1 MRFVALVFGWVAVFV
16 LGAKAEADKALAD
29 ARLGPLKDLNGY
41 FPFEVPATAALWE
54 KRAEEVRRRVLVS
67 QGLWP
72 MPKKTLLRPVI
83 HGRMD
88 FGDYSVEK
96 VYFES
101 FPGFYVTGNLYRPVG
116 RRGLSPGVLC
126 PHGHWAK
133 GRFMDNENVRKEI
146 AQGAERFEEGG
157 RSPLQSRCAQLARM
171 GCTVF
176 HYDMIGYGDS
186 VQIGYEL
193 AHRFARQRPEMNRR
207 QGWGLFSPQAE
218 SHLQSV
224 MGLQTWNSIRA
235 LDFLETLPEV
245 DKQRLAATG
254 ASGGGTQTFML
265 AAIDSRLAAAFPAV
279 MVSTAMQGG
288 CVCENA
294 CLLRI
299 GTGNVEIA
307 ALFAPKPLGLS
318 GANDWTVE
326 MSGKGFP
333 ELRALYRLL
342 GRKENAM
349 LKALNHFGHNY
360 NYVSRTAMYHWFNRH
375 LRLGLA
381 EPILEK
387 DYPYLPQA
395 ELTVWNAAHPQPQGG
410 DDFERNLLRHWL
422 EDGRR
427 QLLAL
432 AERPQVFAELAA
444 PAIDV
449 VLGRTLESA
458 GKVIWEERRKVERA
472 NHWETAGLLR
482 NTTYG
487 EALPAVFFQP
497 KERQGATVI
506 WLSALGKAGLR
517 DGEDQLRPWMR
528 RLLDGGATVVGADL
542 LWQGEFLADE
552 RPLQRTRRVKNPR
565 EAAAYTFGYNH
576 AVFAQRTH
584 DVLTIVQFLKTQK
597 PPSEKIV
604 LAGLNGAGHWAAA
617 ARSVCGKAVQKYAI
631 DTGGFRFGEVE
642 DLHDPDFL
650 PGGAK
655 YLDLP
660 GFLIL
665 GGAQP
670 LWLAGESAQTQ
681 EWLQNRY
688 AKADAEDDLTF
699 PKPSQTSANA
709 AADWIL
715 KRLRRQSEKTPQN

>member
-1 MRFVALVFGWVAVFV
+1 MRFVAFVFGWLAVFV
-16 LGAKAEADKALAD
+16 LGAKAEAD

-83 HGRMD
+83 HGRMN

-207 QGWGLFSPQAE
+207 QDWGLFSPQAE

-235 LDFLETLPEV
+235 LDFLETLPKV

-307 ALFAPKPLGLS
+307 ALFAPKPLGLTS
-318 GANDWTVE
+318 ANDWTAE
-326 MSGKGFP
+326 MSEKGFP

-342 GRKENAM
+342 GREENAM

-387 DYPYLPQA
+387 DYSYLSQA
-395 ELTVWNAAHPQPQGG
+395 ELTVWNRTHPQPLGG
-410 DDFERNLLRHWL
+410 DAFERNLLRHWF
-422 EDGRR
+422 EDGRK
-427 QLLAL
+427 QLLAR
-432 AERPQVFAELAA
+432 AERPRAFAELEA
-444 PAIDV
+444 PAIGV

-458 GKVIWEERRKVERA
+458 GKVDWEERRKVERE
-472 NHWETAGLLR
+472 NYLETTGLLR
-482 NTTYG
+482 NTTY
-487 EALPAVFFQP
+487 EETLPAVFFHP
-497 KERQGATVI
+497 KKRQGATVI

-517 DGEDQLRPWMR
+517 DDEDRLRPWTR
-528 RLLDGGATVVGADL
+528 RLLDGGITVAGVDL
-542 LWQGEFLADE
+542 LRQGEFLADE
-552 RPLQRTRRVKNPR
+552 KPLQRTRRVENPR

-576 AVFAQRTH
+576 AVFAQRVH

-597 PPSEKIV
+597 TQKIV
-604 LAGLNGAGHWAAA
+604 LAGLDGAGHWAAA
-617 ARSVCGKAVQKYAI
+617 ARSVCGEAVQKCAV
-631 DTGGFRFGEVE
+631 DTGGFRFGAVE
-642 DLHDPDFL
+642 DVHDPDFL

-660 GFLIL
+660 GFLLL
-665 GGAQP
+665 GDTQP
-670 LWLAGESAQTQ
+670 LWLAGESAQTRK
-681 EWLQNRY
+681 WLRRRY
-688 AKADAEDDLTF
+688 AKADADGDLIF
-699 PKPSQTSANA
+699 PEPGEASADA

-715 KRLRRQSEKTPQN
+715 KGLGGHNEGTSPD

>member
-1 MRFVALVFGWVAVFV
+1 
-16 LGAKAEADKALAD
+16 
-29 ARLGPLKDLNGY
+29 
-41 FPFEVPATAALWE
+41 
-54 KRAEEVRRRVLVS
+54 
-67 QGLWP
+67 
-72 MPKKTLLRPVI
+72 
-83 HGRMD
+83 
-88 FGDYSVEK
+88 
-96 VYFES
+96 
-101 FPGFYVTGNLYRPVG
+101 
-116 RRGLSPGVLC
+116 
-126 PHGHWAK
+126 
-133 GRFMDNENVRKEI
+133 MDNENVRKEI

-207 QGWGLFSPQAE
+207 QDWGLFSPQAE

-265 AAIDSRLAAAFPAV
+265 AATDARLAAAFPAV

-307 ALFAPKPLGLS
+307 ALFAPKPLGLTS
-318 GANDWTVE
+318 ANDWTAE
-326 MSGKGFP
+326 MSDKGFP

-342 GRKENAM
+342 CREENVM

-381 EPILEK
+381 EPILER
-387 DYPYLPQA
+387 DYPYLSQA

-422 EDGRR
+422 EDGRK

-432 AERPQVFAELAA
+432 AERPRAFADLAA
-444 PAIDV
+444 PAIEV

-458 GKVIWEERRKVERA
+458 GKVIWKERRKVERE

-487 EALPAVFFQP
+487 ESLPAVFFQP
-497 KERQGATVI
+497 KKQRGAAVI
-506 WLSALGKAGLR
+506 WLSTLGKAGLR
-517 DGEDQLRPWMR
+517 DDNGRLRPWMR

-542 LWQGEFLADE
+542 LRQGEFPADE
-552 RPLQRTRRVKNPR
+552 GSLRRTRRVKNPR

-576 AVFAQRTH
+576 AVFAQRVH

-597 PPSEKIV
+597 PSEKIV
-604 LAGLNGAGHWAAA
+604 LAGLDGAGHWAAA
-617 ARSVCGKAVQKYAI
+617 VRSVCGKAVQKCAI
-631 DTGGFRFGEVE
+631 DTEGFRFGEVK
-642 DLHDPDFL
+642 DAHDPDFL

-660 GFLIL
+660 GFLLL
-665 GGAQP
+665 GDAQP
-670 LWLAGESAQTQ
+670 LWLAGESAQTRA
-681 EWLQNRY
+681 WLQRRY
-688 AKADAEDDLTF
+688 AKADAGDLTF
-699 PKPSQTSANA
+699 PEPGESSPNA

-715 KRLRRQSEKTPQN
+715 KGLSGLNEETSGD

>member
-1 MRFVALVFGWVAVFV
+1 
-16 LGAKAEADKALAD
+16 
-29 ARLGPLKDLNGY
+29 
-41 FPFEVPATAALWE
+41 
-54 KRAEEVRRRVLVS
+54 
-67 QGLWP
+67 
-72 MPKKTLLRPVI
+72 
-83 HGRMD
+83 
-88 FGDYSVEK
+88 
-96 VYFES
+96 
-101 FPGFYVTGNLYRPVG
+101 
-116 RRGLSPGVLC
+116 
-126 PHGHWAK
+126 
-133 GRFMDNENVRKEI
+133 MDNENVRKEI

-207 QGWGLFSPQAE
+207 QDWGLFSPQAE

-307 ALFAPKPLGLS
+307 ALFAPKPLGLT

-326 MSGKGFP
+326 MSSKGFP
-333 ELRALYRLL
+333 ELRALYQLL
-342 GRKENAM
+342 GREENAM
-349 LKALNHFGHNY
+349 LKALNYFGHNY

-387 DYPYLPQA
+387 DYSRLSQA

-422 EDGRR
+422 KDNRK

-432 AERPQVFAELAA
+432 AERPRAFAELAA
-444 PAIDV
+444 PAIGV

-458 GKVIWEERRKVERA
+458 GKVIWEERRKVERE

-482 NTTYG
+482 NMTYR
-487 EALPAVFFQP
+487 EALPVVFFHP
-497 KERQGATVI
+497 KNQQGATVI

-517 DGEDQLRPWMR
+517 DDKGRLHPWMR

-542 LWQGEFLADE
+542 LRQGEFPADE
-552 RPLQRTRRVKNPR
+552 GPLRRTRRVKNPR

-576 AVFAQRTH
+576 AVFAQRVH

-597 PPSEKIV
+597 PQKIV
-604 LAGLNGAGHWAAA
+604 LAGLDGAGHWAAA

-631 DTGGFRFGEVE
+631 DTGGFRFGAVE

-660 GFLIL
+660 GFLLL
-665 GGAQP
+665 GDTQP
-670 LWLAGESAQTQ
+670 LWLAGESAQTR
-681 EWLQNRY
+681 EWLRLRY
-688 AKADAEDDLTF
+688 AKADVDDDLIF
-699 PKPSQTSANA
+699 PEPSEASAEA

-715 KRLRRQSEKTPQN
+715 KGLESHNEEKAQD

>member
-1 MRFVALVFGWVAVFV
+1 MRVVAFVFGWLAVFV
-16 LGAKAEADKALAD
+16 LCAKAEVD

-54 KRAEEVRRRVLVS
+54 QRAEEVRRRVLVS

-72 MPKKTLLRPVI
+72 LPKKTLLRPVI
-83 HGRMD
+83 HGRMN

-101 FPGFYVTGNLYRPVG
+101 FPGFYVTGNLYRPIG

-207 QGWGLFSPQAE
+207 QDWGLFSPQAE

-307 ALFAPKPLGLS
+307 ALFAPKPLGLT
-318 GANDWTVE
+318 GAKDWTVE
-326 MSGKGFP
+326 MPSKGFP
-333 ELRALYRLL
+333 ELRSLYRLL
-342 GRKENAM
+342 GREENVM

-375 LRLGLA
+375 LRLGFA

-387 DYPYLPQA
+387 DYPYLSQA

-432 AERPQVFAELAA
+432 AERPQVFAELAE
-444 PAIDV
+444 PAIGV

-458 GKVIWEERRKVERA
+458 GKVIWEERRRVERG
-472 NHWETAGLLR
+472 NHLEISGLLR

-506 WLSALGKAGLR
+506 WLSTLGKAGLR
-517 DGEDQLRPWMR
+517 DGEGRLHPWTQK
-528 RLLDGGATVVGADL
+528 LLDGGATVVGADL
-542 LWQGEFLADE
+542 LRQGEFLADE

-576 AVFAQRTH
+576 AVFARRTH
-584 DVLTIVQFLKTQK
+584 DVLTIIQFLKTQNT
-597 PPSEKIV
+597 PSEKIV
-604 LAGLNGAGHWAAA
+604 LAGLDGAGHWAAA
-617 ARSVCGKAVQKYAI
+617 ARSVCGDAVQKYVI
-631 DTGGFRFGEVE
+631 DTGGFRFGAVE
-642 DLHDPDFL
+642 DVHDPDFL

-660 GFLIL
+660 GFLLI
-665 GGAQP
+665 GNTQP
-670 LWLAGESAQTQ
+670 LWLAGESTQTQ
-681 EWLQNRY
+681 EWLQSRY
-688 AKADAEDDLTF
+688 AKADADDNLTF
-699 PKPSQTSANA
+699 PEPSQTSANA

-715 KRLRRQSEKTPQN
+715 KGLSGRNEETSQD

>member
-1 MRFVALVFGWVAVFV
+1 MRVVAFVFSWLAIFV
-16 LGAKAEADKALAD
+16 LCAKAEADKSLAD

-41 FPFEVPATAALWE
+41 FPFEAPATAALWE

-83 HGRMD
+83 HGRMT
-88 FGDYSVEK
+88 FGDYLVEK

-101 FPGFYVTGNLYRPVG
+101 FPGFYVTGNLYRPMG
-116 RRGLSPGVLC
+116 RWGLSPGVLC

-207 QGWGLFSPQAE
+207 QDWGLFSPQAE

-265 AAIDSRLAAAFPAV
+265 AAVDARLAAAFPAV

-307 ALFAPKPLGLS
+307 ALFAPKPLGLT
-318 GANDWTVE
+318 GANDWTAE
-326 MSGKGFP
+326 MSSKGFP

-342 GRKENAM
+342 GREENVM

-387 DYPYLPQA
+387 DYPYLSQA

-432 AERPQVFAELAA
+432 AERPQVFAELTA
-444 PAIDV
+444 PAIGV

-458 GKVIWEERRKVERA
+458 GNVIWEERRKVERGS
-472 NHWETAGLLR
+472 HLEISGLLR

-506 WLSALGKAGLR
+506 WLSTLGKAGLR
-517 DGEDQLRPWMR
+517 DDEGRLRPWTQK
-528 RLLDGGATVVGADL
+528 LLDDGATVVGADL
-542 LWQGEFLADE
+542 LRQGEFLADE

-576 AVFAQRTH
+576 AVFARRTH
-584 DVLTIVQFLKTQK
+584 DVLTIIQFLKTQNTQ
-597 PPSEKIV
+597 KIV
-604 LAGLNGAGHWAAA
+604 LAGLDGAGHWAAA
-617 ARSVCGKAVQKYAI
+617 ARSVCGDAVQKYAI
-631 DTGGFRFGEVE
+631 DTGGFRFGAVE
-642 DLHDPDFL
+642 DVHDPDFL

-660 GFLIL
+660 GFLLL
-665 GGAQP
+665 GDAQP
-670 LWLAGESAQTQ
+670 LWLAGESTQTQ

-688 AKADAEDDLTF
+688 AKADADDNLTF
-699 PKPSQTSANA
+699 PEPSQTSANA

-715 KRLRRQSEKTPQN
+715 KGLSGRNEETSQD

>member
-1 MRFVALVFGWVAVFV
+1 MRVVAFVFGWLAVFV
-16 LGAKAEADKALAD
+16 LCAEAEANKSLAD

-41 FPFEVPATAALWE
+41 FPFEAPATAALWE

-101 FPGFYVTGNLYRPVG
+101 FPGFYVTGNLYRPIG

-207 QGWGLFSPQAE
+207 QDWGLFSPQAE

-265 AAIDSRLAAAFPAV
+265 AAIDSRLAAVFPAV

-307 ALFAPKPLGLS
+307 ALFAPKPLGLT
-318 GANDWTVE
+318 GANDWTAE

-333 ELRALYRLL
+333 ELRAHYRLL
-342 GRKENAM
+342 GREENVM

-387 DYPYLPQA
+387 DYSRLSQA

-422 EDGRR
+422 EDARG

-432 AERPQVFAELAA
+432 AARPQAFAELVA
-444 PAIDV
+444 PAIGV

-458 GKVIWEERRKVERA
+458 GKVIWEERRKVERV
-472 NHWETAGLLR
+472 NHWEIAGLLR

-487 EALPAVFFQP
+487 ESLPAVFFLP

-517 DGEDQLRPWMR
+517 DGEGRLHPWTQN
-528 RLLDGGATVVGADL
+528 LLDSGATVVGADL
-542 LWQGEFLADE
+542 LRQGEFLANGK
-552 RPLQRTRRVKNPR
+552 PLPRTRRVKNPR

-576 AVFAQRTH
+576 AVFARRVH

-597 PPSEKIV
+597 SPSEKIV
-604 LAGLNGAGHWAAA
+604 LAGLDGAGHWAAA

-688 AKADAEDDLTF
+688 AKTDAEDDLTF
-699 PKPSQTSANA
+699 PKPSQTSADA

-715 KRLRRQSEKTPQN
+715 KRLIGRNEETAQD